1 MQDVIDLEGIYVVKI
16 GSSTLVDAH
25 GEVDEAY
32 IFALCQ
38 DISDLMKQQKKVIVV
53 SSGAVAAGMKRL
65 GLSSRPH
72 DIPTLQAAAAAG
84 QAVLTEVYAQALAS
98 FGISSGQ
105 VLLTR
110 RDLCDRAGY
119 LNART
124 TLGRLLELG
133 AVPIINEN
141 DTTSVAEF
149 TFGDNDTLGAIVST
163 LVHAERYII
172 FTDVDGLYTANPQ
185 LDPGAQ
191 HIDTVHEIT
200 PEIFASATGSTSLV
214 GTGGMS
220 TKIFAAQAAMAAGIP
235 TIICNGRNP
244 HALAQVAAH
253 SISATT
259 FEPKADA
266 PSAHARNL
274 WIGLAGLVQGTI
286 TIDDGAKEALLERS
300 SSLLP
305 VGITQVTGSF
315 QAGDVVNV
323 CDSSQ
328 TLLARGII
336 RYSSDELLK
345 VRGLKLTVIARFMP
359 DHATDVAIHK
369 DEMLL
374 F

>member
-38 DISDLMKQQKKVIVV
+38 DISDLKKKKKKVIVV

-119 LNART
+119 LNVRT

-200 PEIFASATGSTSLV
+200 TEIIASATGSTSLV

>member
-200 PEIFASATGSTSLV
+200 PEIIASATGSTSLV

-274 WIGLAGLVQGTI
+274 WIGLAGLVQGAI

>member
-200 PEIFASATGSTSLV
+200 PEIIAFATGSTSLV

>member
-38 DISDLMKQQKKVIVV
+38 DISDLIKQQKKVIVV

-72 DIPTLQAAAAAG
+72 DIPTLQASAAAG